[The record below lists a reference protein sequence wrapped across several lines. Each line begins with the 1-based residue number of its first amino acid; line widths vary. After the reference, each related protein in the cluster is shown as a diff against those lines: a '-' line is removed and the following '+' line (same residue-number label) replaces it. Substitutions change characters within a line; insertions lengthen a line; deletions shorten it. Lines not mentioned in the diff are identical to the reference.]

1 MAKGYTA
8 AVKAYLLE
16 HGRLDVA
23 TALFE
28 GIDGLHPTRIAAII
42 HPLRH
47 KDGWV
52 IDTEREPGK
61 LAVYVLR
68 YAPGWAGNTVPAP
81 APDPEDDMPGFHGMP
96 PEEPD
101 PRTEE
106 VLRAGRAAEA
116 RTAALTAPDCP
127 KPNCPHTL
135 GRVRQSF
142 APGWVTGWCPTHRE
156 QNARK
161 KDAPLRTY

>member
-8 AVKAYLLE
+8 AAKAYLLK

-23 TALFE
+23 TALFD
-28 GIDGLHPTRIAAII
+28 GLDGLHPTRCAAII

-81 APDPEDDMPGFHGMP
+81 DPEDDMPGFHGMP
-96 PEEPD
+96 DEEPD
-101 PRTEE
+101 PRAEE
-106 VLRAGRAAEA
+106 VLRAGRAAQARREA
-116 RTAALTAPDCP
+116 QTAPRCP
-127 KPNCPHTL
+127 MAGCNERLTKVLP
-135 GRVRQSF
+135 GI
-142 APGWVTGWCPTHRE
+142 APGWAIGYCSKHRF
-156 QNARK
+156 QNVK
-161 KDAPLRTY
+161 P